1 MSKEHDKLKDSPII
15 KKQQAKPNT
24 SEYSPLT
31 EGWQA
36 KPDGVFITYKDSQTK
51 PDGVLEENNNKG
63 IYKTYKSLPYNPK
76 LKERAKQLRKAGN
89 LSEVLFWNQV
99 KRKKFL
105 ALDFH
110 RQKIIGNYIVDFYCP
125 KLNLVIEIDG
135 SSHNGKI
142 EYDKIREQYLKSLKL
157 EMLHF
162 TDIDIKQN
170 LNGVM
175 QYLAKYYEEA
185 NTPSLRD
192 TPLTGRLYDEI
203 KKRPLLL

>member
-1 MSKEHDKLKDSPII
+1 MKEENEKSKNPFHLSEQQTKPDTQDNSPLKSRLCDVI
-15 KKQQAKPNT
+15 KKR
-24 SEYSPLT
+24 SLLT

-36 KPDGVFITYKDSQTK
+36 KPDGV
-51 PDGVLEENNNKG
+51 LENNKG
-63 IYKTYKSLPYNPK
+63 IFKTYKSLPYNPK

-135 SSHNGKI
+135 SSHNDKI
-142 EYDKIREQYLKSLKL
+142 EYDEERERYLKSLNL

-162 TDIDIKQN
+162 TDKDIKHN
-170 LNGVM
+170 LNGVLE
-175 QYLAKYYEEA
+175 YLAKYCKEA

-192 TPLTGRLYDEI
+192 TPLKEGNTL
-203 KKRPLLL
+203 KKRY